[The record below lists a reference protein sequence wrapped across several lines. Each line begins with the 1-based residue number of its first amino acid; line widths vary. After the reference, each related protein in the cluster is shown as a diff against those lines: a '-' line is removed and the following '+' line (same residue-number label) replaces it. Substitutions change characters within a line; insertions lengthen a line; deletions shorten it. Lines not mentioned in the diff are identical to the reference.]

1 MSKKT
6 IKELAEEIG
15 VSKTAISKKV
25 TEKQKKTWFVKIG
38 NQFVINEEGQKAI
51 KSMFEPVENNQSQ
64 TESQTSL
71 RNNANQVG
79 DSDFYQ
85 KQLLAKDNQI
95 DMLQKLLKDQQNLLD
110 QQQRLT
116 LQTNKQIEQLQL
128 EYSKNTAESAN
139 TKEEIANQDSQ
150 SVANAA
156 SEETIDIP
164 TPQTKKG
171 FFSRLFNKK
180 G

>member
-25 TEKQKKTWFVKIG
+25 TDKQKKTWFTKIG
-38 NQFVINEEGQKAI
+38 NQFVINEEGQKSI
-51 KSMFEPVENNQSQ
+51 KAMFEPVEDNQSQ
-64 TESQTSL
+64 SQSQTSL
-71 RNNANQVG
+71 RNNTNQVS

-116 LQTNKQIEQLQL
+116 LQTNKQIKQLQL
-128 EYSKNTAESAN
+128 EFSKNTEESAN
-139 TKEEIANQDSQ
+139 TKEEFANQYRQ
-150 SVANAA
+150 SVASAA
-156 SEETIDIP
+156 VEETIDIS

-180 G
+180 E

>member
-25 TEKQKKTWFVKIG
+25 TEKQKKTWFAKIG

-51 KSMFEPVENNQSQ
+51 KSMFEPVENNQ
-64 TESQTSL
+64 SQTSL

-156 SEETIDIP
+156 VEETIDIP
-164 TPQTKKG
+164 TPQIKKG
-171 FFSRLFNKK
+171 FFSRLFNIN
-180 G
+180 

>member
-25 TEKQKKTWFVKIG
+25 TDKQKKNWFAKIG

-51 KSMFEPVENNQSQ
+51 KAMFDSVENNQSQ
-64 TESQTSL
+64 TQSQTSL

-139 TKEEIANQDSQ
+139 TKEEIANQDRQ

-156 SEETIDIP
+156 SEETINIP

>member
-25 TEKQKKTWFVKIG
+25 TEKQKKTWFAKIG

-51 KSMFEPVENNQSQ
+51 KSMFGPVENNQSQ

-139 TKEEIANQDSQ
+139 TKEEIANQDRQ

-156 SEETIDIP
+156 VEETTDIP

-171 FFSRLFNKK
+171 FFSRLFNTN
-180 G
+180 

>member
-25 TEKQKKTWFVKIG
+25 TDKQKKTWFAKIG
-38 NQFVINEEGQKAI
+38 NQFVINEDGQKAI
-51 KSMFEPVENNQSQ
+51 RAMFEPFENNQSQ
-64 TESQTSL
+64 TQPQTNL
-71 RNNANQVG
+71 RNNANQVC

-116 LQTNKQIEQLQL
+116 LQTNKQIEKLQL

-156 SEETIDIP
+156 VEETIDTP

-171 FFSRLFNKK
+171 FFSRLFNTN
-180 G
+180 

>member
-25 TEKQKKTWFVKIG
+25 TETQKKKWFTKIG
-38 NQFVINEEGQKAI
+38 NQFVISEEGQKVI
-51 KSMFEPVENNQSQ
+51 KSMFISDKKNQSQ
-64 TESQTSL
+64 TDKQTSF
-71 RNNANQVG
+71 RNNENQVY
-79 DSDFYQ
+79 DSYFYQ
-85 KQLLAKDNQI
+85 EQLLAKDKQI
-95 DMLQKLLKDQQNLLD
+95 DMLQKLLKEQQNLLD

-128 EYSKNTAESAN
+128 ESNKKVEYDFTQTDQYVS
-139 TKEEIANQDSQ
+139 
-150 SVANAA
+150 NAA
-156 SEETIDIP
+156 TEDNTETA
-164 TPQTKKG
+164 QVKKG

-180 G
+180 E

>member
-25 TEKQKKTWFVKIG
+25 TEKQKKTWFAKIG
-38 NQFVINEEGQKAI
+38 NQFLINEEGQKAI
-51 KSMFEPVENNQSQ
+51 KAMFELVENNPSQ
-64 TESQTSL
+64 TQSQTSL

-79 DSDFYQ
+79 DLDFYQ

-128 EYSKNTAESAN
+128 DYSKNTAESAN
-139 TKEEIANQDSQ
+139 TTEEIANQDSQ
-150 SVANAA
+150 GIANAA
-156 SEETIDIP
+156 VEETTDIP
-164 TPQTKKG
+164 APQTKKG
-171 FFSRLFNKK
+171 FFSRLFNTN
-180 G
+180 

>member
-25 TEKQKKTWFVKIG
+25 TEKQKKTWFAKIG

-51 KSMFEPVENNQSQ
+51 KAMFEPVKNNQSQ
-64 TESQTSL
+64 TQSQTGY

-79 DSDFYQ
+79 DLEFYQ
-85 KQLLAKDNQI
+85 KQLLAKDSQI

-128 EYSKNTAESAN
+128 EFSKSPAENSN
-139 TKEEIANQDSQ
+139 IKEEIANQDMQ
-150 SVANAA
+150 NVANAA
-156 SEETIDIP
+156 SEEKTDIEN
-164 TPQTKKG
+164 PQTKKG
-171 FFSRLFNKK
+171 FFSRLFSND
-180 G
+180 

>member
-25 TEKQKKTWFVKIG
+25 TETQKKKWFTKIG
-38 NQFVINEEGQKAI
+38 NQFVISEEGQKVI
-51 KSMFEPVENNQSQ
+51 KSMFISDKKNQSQ
-64 TESQTSL
+64 TDKQTSF
-71 RNNANQVG
+71 RNNENQVY
-79 DSDFYQ
+79 DSYFYQ
-85 KQLLAKDNQI
+85 EQLLAKDKQI
-95 DMLQKLLKDQQNLLD
+95 DMLQKLLKEQQNLLD

-128 EYSKNTAESAN
+128 ESNKKVEYDFTQTDQYVS
-139 TKEEIANQDSQ
+139 
-150 SVANAA
+150 NAA
-156 SEETIDIP
+156 TEDNTEP
-164 TPQTKKG
+164 AKVKKG

-180 G
+180 E

>member
-25 TEKQKKTWFVKIG
+25 TEKQKKIWFAKIG
-38 NQFVINEEGQKAI
+38 NQFVINEDGQKAI
-51 KSMFEPVENNQSQ
+51 KSMFDSVENNQSQ
-64 TESQTSL
+64 TGL

-128 EYSKNTAESAN
+128 DYSKNTAENAN

-156 SEETIDIP
+156 VEETIDIP

-171 FFSRLFNKK
+171 FFSRLFNTN
-180 G
+180 

>member
-25 TEKQKKTWFVKIG
+25 TEKQKKTWFAKIG

-156 SEETIDIP
+156 VEETIDTP

-171 FFSRLFNKK
+171 FFSRLFNTN
-180 G
+180 

>member
-25 TEKQKKTWFVKIG
+25 TEKQKKTWFSKIG
-38 NQFVINEEGQKAI
+38 NQFVINEEGQKSI

-128 EYSKNTAESAN
+128 DSTKNKDDNTNQKDSYVSTATTEGNSKTDPPVKRNFL
-139 TKEEIANQDSQ
+139 K
-150 SVANAA
+150 
-156 SEETIDIP
+156 
-164 TPQTKKG
+164 
-171 FFSRLFNKK
+171 RLFNK
-180 G
+180 

>member
-25 TEKQKKTWFVKIG
+25 TDKQKKTWFAKIG

-51 KSMFEPVENNQSQ
+51 KAMFEPVENNQSQ
-64 TESQTSL
+64 TQPQTSW

-128 EYSKNTAESAN
+128 ENSKNTVESAN
-139 TKEEIANQDSQ
+139 TKEEIANQDRQ

-156 SEETIDIP
+156 VEETIDIP

-171 FFSRLFNKK
+171 FFSRLFNIN
-180 G
+180 

>member
-25 TEKQKKTWFVKIG
+25 TEKQKKTWFSKIG

-51 KSMFEPVENNQSQ
+51 KSMFGPVENNQSQ

-139 TKEEIANQDSQ
+139 TKEEIANQDRQ

-156 SEETIDIP
+156 VEETTDIP

-171 FFSRLFNKK
+171 FFSRLFNTN
-180 G
+180 